1 MPSDFGSHMLKMVKP
16 QDKVAQVLHHCL
28 EFATLY
34 QSGYLFQTLHQQE
47 NKSIGFKPV
56 YIWGE
61 IITAAHYINQL
72 INLMCAVINHYIN

>member
-28 EFATLY
+28 KFATLSIRMSVSDFTSARE
-34 QSGYLFQTLHQQE
+34 QSLLGLSQYTFGVRLLQQL
-47 NKSIGFKPV
+47 
-56 YIWGE
+56 
-61 IITAAHYINQL
+61 HYINQL